1 MSQAKEHTV
10 VIGEQGRMVIPA
22 AIRRSLALHP
32 GDTLLVRVEDG
43 RLVFEKREQ
52 VLARVKSW
60 FAHVA
65 ADESLVD
72 ELVLERRTE
81 AAREDGD

>member
-1 MSQAKEHTV
+1 MAQTKERTV

-52 VLARVKSW
+52 VLARVKRW
-60 FAHVA
+60 FAQVA
-65 ADESLVD
+65 GEESLVD
-72 ELVLERRTE
+72 ELLHERRAE
-81 AAREDGD
+81 AAREDAD